1 MKKVFY
7 NNWLAKAILMNGFG
21 TITLAAWVLTINSK
35 NEINQSVINHECVH
49 AKQWIECAVVTA
61 IIVWLLMAVFDIS
74 CWWMLLSLIVF
85 YVLYGLEYLIKRW
98 NNTADEAYEKIS
110 FEREARLAERDNSY
124 LENSGYFEWLKF
136 LI

>member
-49 AKQWIECAVVTA
+49 AKQWIECAVITA

-74 CWWMLLSLIVF
+74 CWWMLLSLIAF

-110 FEREARLAERDNSY
+110 FEREARLAERNNSY

>member
-7 NNWLAKAILMNGFG
+7 NNWLAKAILMKDFG

>member
-7 NNWLAKAILMNGFG
+7 NNWLAKTILMKDFG
-21 TITLAAWVLTINSK
+21 TITLAAWVLTIHSK

-74 CWWMLLSLIVF
+74 CWWMLLSLIAF
-85 YVLYGLEYLIKRW
+85 YVQYGLEYLIKRW

-110 FEREARLAERDNSY
+110 FEREARLAENDNSY
-124 LENSGYFEWLKF
+124 LENSGYFEWLK

>member
-74 CWWMLLSLIVF
+74 CWWMLLSLIAF

-98 NNTADEAYEKIS
+98 NNTSDEAYLKIS
-110 FEREARLAERDNSY
+110 FEREARLAELDNSY
-124 LENSGYFEWLKF
+124 LENSGYFEWFKF
-136 LI
+136 IR

>member
-7 NNWLAKAILMNGFG
+7 DNWLAKAILMNGFG
-21 TITLAAWVLTINSK
+21 TITLAAWVLTIHSK
-35 NEINQSVINHECVH
+35 DEINQSVINHECIH
-49 AKQWIECAVVTA
+49 AKQWIECAIVTA
-61 IIVWLLMAVFDIS
+61 IIVWLLMAVFNIS
-74 CWWMLLSLIVF
+74 CWWMLLSLIAF

-124 LENSGYFEWLKF
+124 LENSGYFEWLK